1 MSLTPDDP
9 RLLTP
14 GPLTTSHETKAAM
27 LHDWGSRDAAFLE
40 ANVRVRQKLLEI
52 AGATSTHVCV
62 PLQGSGTFA
71 VEAALGTL
79 IPRSGKALVLVNGA
93 YGQRMNKML
102 GYMQRAFLVQESS
115 EDSPPDLETLQQTLA
130 NDPLIT
136 HVLAVHCETTSGILN
151 PVEQIAEI
159 VAQHK
164 RSLIIDAMSAFGA
177 VPLDAKQVQ
186 FDAVIASSNK
196 CLEGVPGM
204 GYAIIRRKK
213 LEQSKGNA
221 HSLSLDLHDQ
231 WQAMEASSQWR
242 FTPPTHVLIAFDK
255 AIEQFEKE
263 GGVAGRNARYSENCR
278 RLISGMAELGFEP
291 LLPPERQAPIIV
303 TFRMPADPT
312 FDFQTF
318 YDLVKERGYILYP
331 GKLTVASSFRVG
343 CIGHLQPTDMQA
355 AVDAMKAVLLEMG
368 VASGKPA

>member
-1 MSLTPDDP
+1 
-9 RLLTP
+9 
-14 GPLTTSHETKAAM
+14 
-27 LHDWGSRDAAFLE
+27 
-40 ANVRVRQKLLEI
+40 
-52 AGATSTHVCV
+52 
-62 PLQGSGTFA
+62 
-71 VEAALGTL
+71 
-79 IPRSGKALVLVNGA
+79 
-93 YGQRMNKML
+93 
-102 GYMQRAFLVQESS
+102 
-115 EDSPPDLETLQQTLA
+115 
-130 NDPLIT
+130 
-136 HVLAVHCETTSGILN
+136 
-151 PVEQIAEI
+151 
-159 VAQHK
+159 
-164 RSLIIDAMSAFGA
+164 
-177 VPLDAKQVQ
+177 
-186 FDAVIASSNK
+186 
-196 CLEGVPGM
+196 M

-278 RLISGMAELGFEP
+278 RLISGMADLGFEP

-303 TFRMPADPT
+303 TFQMPADPA

-331 GKLTVASSFRVG
+331 GKLTVAPSFRVG

-355 AVDAMKAVLLEMG
+355 AVDAMKAVLVEMG